1 MYPFIYNAPSLPSS
15 MQYLCEEDEDLL
27 LQQIS
32 IYGLLLQQQQQQQQ
46 NHQHQHHQQQ
56 HAFTEEENLLGAVVA
71 EAEAANNKN
80 NSNNDNDDN
89 FGVDEGT
96 MKKKN
101 KKCCGKKDRH
111 SKIHTAQGP
120 RDRRMRLSLDVAR
133 KFFDLQDTLGF
144 DKASKTVDWLL
155 NKSRFAIDELANTNA
170 NASSNTTSECEG
182 NSGVVDQEFFDPF
195 MGMEGGKPLSVPI
208 TDGNRTGDR
217 KGKGGRTR
225 VSAAFGPLSNK
236 ESRNK
241 ARERARERTK
251 MKNLLTSEPAAA
263 MQPRFP
269 EAAEAAASD
278 HSMPPPEEH
287 NNWSLSSIFQYHQ
300 NPPTRHHQQQF
311 ADLSYSRNYWEGYNN
326 GNL

>member
-1 MYPFIYNAPSLPSS
+1 MYPFIYNATSLPSS
-15 MQYLCEEDEDLL
+15 MHYLCEEDEDLL

-32 IYGLLLQQQQQQQQ
+32 IYGLLQQQQQQHHH
-46 NHQHQHHQQQ
+46 HQQQQ
-56 HAFTEEENLLGAVVA
+56 HAFGEEENLLGAVVA
-71 EAEAANNKN
+71 EAEVANN
-80 NSNNDNDDN
+80 NNDNDNNDDD
-89 FGVDEGT
+89 FGINEG

-155 NKSRFAIDELANTNA
+155 NKSRFAIDELANNNA

-195 MGMEGGKPLSVPI
+195 VGMEGGQPLSVPI
-208 TDGNRTGDR
+208 NDGNRTGDK

-225 VSAAFGPLSNK
+225 VSAAFSPLSNK

-251 MKNLLTSEPAAA
+251 MKNLLTSETVA
-263 MQPRFP
+263 MQPCFP
-269 EAAEAAASD
+269 EATEAASD
-278 HSMPPPEEH
+278 HSLPPEEH

-311 ADLSYSRNYWEGYNN
+311 ADLSYSRNYWEGYSN